1 MSALRGMFT
10 LTKQGPNKW
19 KTLCGSTGI
28 VAASC
33 VRWIKQRFVL
43 NRRQRGALE
52 RSASVQHTVWRRVM
66 SLFLK
71 DSTQEVRLEMVSDA
85 WQRFHGA
92 VHMMT
97 KASPQ
102 HRLGIG

>member
-1 MSALRGMFT
+1 
-10 LTKQGPNKW
+10 
-19 KTLCGSTGI
+19 
-28 VAASC
+28 
-33 VRWIKQRFVL
+33 
-43 NRRQRGALE
+43 
-52 RSASVQHTVWRRVM
+52 M

-71 DSTQEVRLEMVSDA
+71 DSTQEVRLDMVSDA

-102 HRLGIG
+102 HRLGIGKAKAPAGKNRRRPVRKLYTHQ